1 MQARDLYQALLRKLI
16 LPVGEGEKQA
26 MIRWLLEDRVGLSA
40 ADLMTEK
47 DVAVEPRHF
56 EEDMKRLNLHEPLD
70 YVLGHTDFYGRRFRV
85 NASVLI
91 PRPETELLVRYVVET
106 LGPGTKGYL
115 LDIGTGSGCI
125 AISLALELPGCS
137 VQATDSDSS
146 ALAVARDNARRLG
159 AAVQFRQH
167 NILEEELSVEDLD
180 AVVSNPPYIRKK
192 ESDTMAPNVLGFEPH
207 HALFVPDDDPLVF
220 HRAIARKARLVLKP
234 GGLLAMEINEAL
246 GASTLEEVE
255 RAGFSSVVIHP
266 DLDGKD
272 RFLTGIR
279 NY

>member
-1 MQARDLYQALLRKLI
+1 MQARELYQALLRKLT
-16 LPVGEGEKQA
+16 LPVDEGEKQA

-40 ADLMTEK
+40 AELMTEK
-47 DVAVEPRHF
+47 NVAVEPRHF
-56 EEDMKRLNLHEPLD
+56 DEDIKRLNLHEPLH
-70 YVLGHTDFYGRRFRV
+70 YVLGHADFHGRRFRV
-85 NASVLI
+85 NSSVLI
-91 PRPETELLVRYVVET
+91 PRPETELLVRHVVET
-106 LGPGTKGYL
+106 LGPEDKGSL

-125 AISLALELPGCS
+125 AISLALELPGFT
-137 VQATDSDSS
+137 VLATDVDPS
-146 ALAVARDNARRLG
+146 ALAVARDNARLLG
-159 AAVQFRQH
+159 AAVRFRQH
-167 NILEEELSVEDLD
+167 NILEEELSFEDLD

-220 HRAIARKARLVLKP
+220 HRAIARKARLALKP

-246 GASTLEEVE
+246 GAATREEVE

-272 RFLTGIR
+272 RFVTAIR